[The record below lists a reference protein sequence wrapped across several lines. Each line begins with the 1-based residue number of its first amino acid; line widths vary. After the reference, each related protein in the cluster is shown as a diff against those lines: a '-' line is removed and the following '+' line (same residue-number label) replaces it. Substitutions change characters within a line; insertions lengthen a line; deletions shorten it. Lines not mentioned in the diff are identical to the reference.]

1 MEYKV
6 YCFSALGIN
15 YVGQSKNLEERW
27 KWKGYNYKRNNQKI
41 YKAAYGFYGDK
52 WWDWMNKKVICRC
65 GSKKQADLIETYHIL
80 KRNSVKQGQN
90 CNLGNGLKWIFPQG
104 YDIEWI
110 YDNREDV
117 MEMLAAEAWESNITE
132 LTDFN
137 FE

>member
-80 KRNSVKQGQN
+80 KRNSVKQG
-90 CNLGNGLKWIFPQG
+90 
-104 YDIEWI
+104 
-110 YDNREDV
+110 
-117 MEMLAAEAWESNITE
+117 
-132 LTDFN
+132 
-137 FE
+137 